1 MRPKVARRPAGRC
14 GHLNAPGEIGCVMN
28 TLALSLYLLRLL
40 HRVRSA
46 TRSLGAEYRATSP
59 RTFLGSRAMRVPKHL
74 VTLAVG
80 VLVGGI
86 VAVGATAAVNASAT
100 ASSVT

>member
-1 MRPKVARRPAGRC
+1 
-14 GHLNAPGEIGCVMN
+14 
-28 TLALSLYLLRLL
+28 
-40 HRVRSA
+40 
-46 TRSLGAEYRATSP
+46 
-59 RTFLGSRAMRVPKHL
+59 MRVPKHL